1 MPIYEIELQLRG
13 FNPGEYF
20 NVRRFNDKSSGNRI
34 FEQLKSNG
42 SGGFIIRT
50 SDVSPEVMQATVY
63 MSYLME
69 SVSKVNVRQFD
80 VQAGAYVEVKM

>member
-34 FEQLKSNG
+34 FEQLKSIG
-42 SGGFIIRT
+42 CGGFIIIT
-50 SDVSPEVMQATVY
+50 SVVSP
-63 MSYLME
+63 
-69 SVSKVNVRQFD
+69 
-80 VQAGAYVEVKM
+80 